1 MKNCKENHSFIFLDV
16 SCGTN
21 CSCGQQYWFVFIAIQ
36 LVLYNICC
44 FTEKIT
50 HAMLGD
56 FLKISKRTDSKQH
69 SHVCINHQFFF
80 FQISQKYIYRSSTIL
95 FLFNIFKVWKYNTLI
110 KNKYIDLVIPNIVF
124 LLKWVLDMYSYQFLK
139 IIRSYWHYQI
149 TVDWISSCIRCCGW
163 NIFLIILATFIPE

>member
-1 MKNCKENHSFIFLDV
+1 MQCRETFWKYPRE
-16 SCGTN
+16 
-21 CSCGQQYWFVFIAIQ
+21 QIQ
-36 LVLYNICC
+36 NNITMYVLI
-44 FTEKIT
+44 
-50 HAMLGD
+50 
-56 FLKISKRTDSKQH
+56 
-69 SHVCINHQFFF
+69 INFFF
-80 FQISQKYIYRSSTIL
+80 YQISQKYIYRSSTIL